1 MPRGGVRVF
10 GEALAG
16 VNRHARMLQA
26 GSRHARTSNHFARKL
41 DHTLCLLVR
50 LFLSKMKADAMS
62 EADDFRQAKA
72 FSEKA
77 LAAMIAQGVPP
88 TPENF
93 TVWYSYATGLVP
105 ELKRAIDLMIANQG
119 EFNQTVNSELYSRFC
134 DSGEH
139 FNLMQETGDRLH
151 HAADQIIQYVKTA
164 SGDTRAFGKTLDQ
177 YSTEL
182 GAAPGGDKLRT
193 MMSGLILETQ
203 RVADRNRTL
212 EAQLS
217 DSSTEIQ
224 QLRQNLELVRR
235 EALTDALTG
244 IPNRKFFDTRL
255 RAAVL
260 EANNTGEPLSLLIT
274 DIDHFKHFNDT
285 YGHQMGDQVL
295 RLVAR
300 TLTDSVKGRDT
311 PARYGGEEFAIILPQ
326 TRLQDALVLAEQIR
340 RTIMRR
346 HIVRRD
352 TGDDFGTI
360 TLSMGVA
367 TYHPTEHLVDTLRR
381 ADAALYQAK
390 RSGRNRVIS
399 EEALEKQAAE

>member
-1 MPRGGVRVF
+1 M
-10 GEALAG
+10 
-16 VNRHARMLQA
+16 N
-26 GSRHARTSNHFARKL
+26 
-41 DHTLCLLVR
+41 
-50 LFLSKMKADAMS
+50 
-62 EADDFRQAKA
+62 EADEFRQAKA

-105 ELKRAIDLMIANQG
+105 ELRRAIDVMIANQG
-119 EFNQTVNSELYSRFC
+119 EFNQTVNSELFSRFC
-134 DSGEH
+134 NSAEH
-139 FNLMQETGDRLH
+139 FNLMQETGDKLH
-151 HAADQIIQYVKTA
+151 NAANQLVHYIQAA
-164 SGDTRAFGKTLDQ
+164 SGDTRAFGKTLDK

-182 GAAPGGDKLRT
+182 GTAPGGDKLRT
-193 MMSGLILETQ
+193 MVSGLLGETQ
-203 RVADRNRTL
+203 RVAERNRTL
-212 EAQLS
+212 ETKLTE
-217 DSSTEIQ
+217 SSNEIQ
-224 QLRQNLELVRR
+224 ELRQSLELVRR

-260 EANNTGEPLSLLIT
+260 EANTTGEPLSLVIT

-311 PARYGGEEFAIILPQ
+311 PARYGGEEFAIVLPQ
-326 TRLQDALVLAEQIR
+326 TKLEAGLLLAEQIR

-367 TYHPTEHLVDTLRR
+367 TYHAGEHLVDTLRR

-390 RSGRNRVIS
+390 RSGRNRVVS
-399 EEALEKQAAE
+399 EEALEKQAVEG

>member
-1 MPRGGVRVF
+1 
-10 GEALAG
+10 
-16 VNRHARMLQA
+16 
-26 GSRHARTSNHFARKL
+26 
-41 DHTLCLLVR
+41 
-50 LFLSKMKADAMS
+50 MKVDVMN
-62 EADDFRQAKA
+62 EADEFRQAKA

-77 LAAMIAQGVPP
+77 FAAMTAHGVPP

-93 TVWYSYATGLVP
+93 TVWYAYAAGLVL
-105 ELKRAIDLMIANQG
+105 ELKRAIDLMIANQDA
-119 EFNQTVNSELYSRFC
+119 FNQTANSDLYSRFC
-134 DSGEH
+134 NIGDH

-151 HAADQIIQYVKTA
+151 LAADQLIHYIKTA
-164 SGDTRAFGKTLDQ
+164 SGDTHAFGKTLDK
-177 YSTEL
+177 YAIEL
-182 GAAPGGDKLRT
+182 VAAPGGDKLRT
-193 MMSGLILETQ
+193 MVSGLILDTQ
-203 RVADRNRTL
+203 RVAERNRIL
-212 EAQLS
+212 ESQLNE
-217 DSSTEIQ
+217 SSSEIQ
-224 QLRQNLELVRR
+224 QLRKNLELVRR

-260 EANNTGEPLSLLIT
+260 EANNTGEPLSLVIT

-311 PARYGGEEFAIILPQ
+311 PARYGGEEFALVLPQ
-326 TRLQDALVLAEQIR
+326 TRLADALVLAEQIR

-367 TYHPTEHLVDTLRR
+367 VYHPTEHLADTLRR

-390 RSGRNRVIS
+390 RSGRNRVVS

>member
-1 MPRGGVRVF
+1 
-10 GEALAG
+10 
-16 VNRHARMLQA
+16 
-26 GSRHARTSNHFARKL
+26 
-41 DHTLCLLVR
+41 
-50 LFLSKMKADAMS
+50 MKDAD
-62 EADDFRQAKA
+62 EFRQAKGL
-72 FSEKA
+72 SDKA
-77 LAAMIAQGVPP
+77 LAAMTAQSVPP
-88 TPENF
+88 TPENY
-93 TVWYSYATGLVP
+93 TVWYSYVTGLVP
-105 ELKRAIDLMIANQG
+105 ELKRAIDVMIANQG
-119 EFNQTVNSELYSRFC
+119 EFSQIVNSELYSRFC
-134 DSGEH
+134 SAGEH
-139 FNLMQETGDRLH
+139 FNLMQETGDKLH
-151 HAADQIIQYVKTA
+151 HAADQLIHYIKTA
-164 SGDTRAFGKTLDQ
+164 TGDTRAFGKALDK

-182 GAAPGGDKLRT
+182 GAGPNGDRLKT
-193 MMSGLILETQ
+193 MVSGLILETQ
-203 RVADRNRTL
+203 RVAERNRTL
-212 EAQLS
+212 ETQLEE
-217 DSSTEIQ
+217 SSTEIQ

-260 EANNTGEPLSLLIT
+260 EANNTGEPLSLILT

-326 TRLQDALVLAEQIR
+326 TALAAAMVLGEQIR

-367 TYHPTEHLVDTLRR
+367 TYHAAEHLVDTIRR

-390 RSGRNRVIS
+390 RTGRNRVVS
-399 EEALEKQAAE
+399 EDALEKQAVE